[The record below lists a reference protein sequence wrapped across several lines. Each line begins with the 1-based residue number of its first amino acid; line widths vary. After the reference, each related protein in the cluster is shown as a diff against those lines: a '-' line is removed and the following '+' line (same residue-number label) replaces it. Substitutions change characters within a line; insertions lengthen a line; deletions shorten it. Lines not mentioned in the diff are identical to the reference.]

1 MSELTRRQQLPK
13 LILTKGFSYSFA
25 ILGYVICWFCLWN
38 VSLYLTPDIL
48 LAGLL
53 LPTGF
58 KLAIYTLTTR
68 KLWPWFT
75 MSEVLLVASLVQL
88 TNAPVYCYLLIL
100 FACFNHAIAVIFQQF
115 WRPLQIYWQRLLALS
130 ALALAY
136 AHVCGFALL
145 LLSKPVGL
153 GGMYALQGGVA
164 VLTGGIL
171 LTPFFYLVYDYLRR
185 QVWQPLTPTLVHQEV
200 VLRPSALIW
209 CLLFFAIGLI
219 TELTLFEQ
227 MKSLALLIFLLP
239 NIFMAYRYGWQGGVL
254 ASVMNSIL
262 LTTARQ
268 VTGSFDSDLE
278 LQTFISTQA
287 FIGLGLGIAISRQY
301 FLAQQLHQAN
311 LKLANELASKQQL
324 ASQLVHVEEDIRKSV
339 ARELHDEIGQN
350 ITAIQIQSM
359 LAKRLAGDEQQ
370 INIAN
375 TTNELALRIHD
386 STRQLLKQLRP
397 HALDE
402 LGLES
407 AIRQLVAEMKFAERD
422 IDFSLNFGIF
432 AERLDD
438 ITAVTLYRIVQ
449 ELLNNVCKHSQANQV
464 QLSLVPGVRFSLELR
479 DNGIGLPENWR
490 LKGQGLRGIEERV
503 SALGGT
509 MSITSNSLGSRI
521 FVNLPTK
528 NTTSPPN

>member
-1 MSELTRRQQLPK
+1 MNELTRRQRLPK
-13 LILTKGFSYSFA
+13 LILTNGFSYSFA
-25 ILGYVICWFCLWN
+25 ILGYVVCWFCLWN
-38 VSLYLTPDIL
+38 VSLYLTTDIL

-68 KLWPWFT
+68 KLWLWLT
-75 MSEVLLVASLVQL
+75 ISEILLVWTLVELTSEPQHSL
-88 TNAPVYCYLLIL
+88 LLIL
-100 FACFNHAIAVIFQQF
+100 FACFNHALAVIFQRV

-130 ALALAY
+130 ALVLTYALT
-136 AHVCGFALL
+136 CGLALL
-145 LLSKPVGL
+145 LLSKPIGL
-153 GGMYALQGGVA
+153 GILYALQGGIA
-164 VLTGGIL
+164 ALTGGIL
-171 LTPFFYLVYDYLRR
+171 LVPFIYLVYDYLLH
-185 QVWQPLTPTLVHQEV
+185 QVWQPLTPTLIHQEV
-200 VLRPSALIW
+200 SLRTSALVW

-219 TELTLFEQ
+219 TELTLLDQ
-227 MKSLALLIFLLP
+227 MKPLALLIFLLP

-262 LTTARQ
+262 LATARQ

-287 FIGLGLGIAISRQY
+287 LIGLGLGIAISRQY
-301 FLAQQLHQAN
+301 FLAQKLHQTN
-311 LKLANELASKQQL
+311 LKLEKELANKQQL
-324 ASQLVHVEEDIRKSV
+324 ARQLVHVEEETRKSV

-359 LAKRLAGDEQQ
+359 LTKRLAKDEQQ
-370 INIAN
+370 ISIAD
-375 TTNELALRIHD
+375 TTNELALRIHN

-407 AIRQLVAEMKFAERD
+407 AIRQLVSEMKFSERD
-422 IDFSLNFGIF
+422 IDFRLNFGIF

-438 ITAVTLYRIVQ
+438 ITSVTLYRIVQ
-449 ELLNNVCKHSQANQV
+449 ELLNNTCKHSKATQV

-490 LKGQGLRGIEERV
+490 LKGQGLRGIEERI

-509 MSITSNSLGSRI
+509 MSVTSNSLGSRI

-528 NTTSPPN
+528 PITPPPN

>member
-1 MSELTRRQQLPK
+1 MNDWTRRQQLPT

-25 ILGYVICWFCLWN
+25 ILGYLVCWFSLWN
-38 VSLYLTPDIL
+38 VSLYLAPDLI

-58 KLAIYTLTTR
+58 KLAVYTLTTR
-68 KLWPWFT
+68 KLWLWFT
-75 MSEVLLVASLVQL
+75 IAEVMLVWSLIEL
-88 TNAPVYCYLLIL
+88 TNAPIYSYLLVL
-100 FACFNHAIAVIFQQF
+100 FAFFNHVIAIIFQQI

-130 ALALAY
+130 ALALTY
-136 AHVCGFALL
+136 AIVCGLALL

-153 GGMYALQGGVA
+153 GGLYALQGGIA

-171 LTPFFYLVYDYLRR
+171 LTPFFYLVYDYLQR

-200 VLRPSALIW
+200 ALRPSALVW
-209 CLLFFAIGLI
+209 CLLFFSIGLI
-219 TELTLFEQ
+219 TELTLFDQ

-262 LTTARQ
+262 LATARQ
-268 VTGSFDSDLE
+268 ITGSFDSDLE

-301 FLAQQLHQAN
+301 FLSQQLHQAN

-324 ASQLVHVEEDIRKSV
+324 ARQLVHVEEEIRKSV

-359 LAKRLAGDEQQ
+359 ISKRLANDDQQ
-370 INIAN
+370 INIAD
-375 TTNELALRIHD
+375 TTNELALRIHS
-386 STRQLLKQLRP
+386 STRQLLNQLRP

-422 IDFSLNFGIF
+422 IDFKLNFGIF

-438 ITAVTLYRIVQ
+438 ITSVTLYRVVQ
-449 ELLNNVCKHSQANQV
+449 ELLNNICKHSQATQV
-464 QLSLVPGVRFSLELR
+464 QLSLVPGVRFGLELR

-490 LKGQGLRGIEERV
+490 SKGHGLRGIEERI

-509 MSITSNSLGSRI
+509 MSISSSSLGSRI

-528 NTTSPPN
+528 FSSPPPN